1 MADINVYEI
10 PQLANAMAYE
20 EMKEELKRE
29 HWGKWVV
36 IHDMDLLGTYSSF
49 DEAQQATQEAGFD
62 ELKCCIR
69 QVGVE
74 PLPIILL
81 GT

>member
-20 EMKEELKRE
+20 EMKEELTRE
-29 HWGKWVV
+29 YWGKWVV
-36 IHDMDLLGTYSSF
+36 IHDMGLFGAYESYDDAKS
-49 DEAQQATQEAGFD
+49 AAKVAGLNYLD
-62 ELKCCIR
+62 CSIR

-74 PLPIILL
+74 PTPIILL
-81 GT
+81 GP